1 MNMDDIFSQFV
12 IFSAVPLVVVADL
25 GGGGGQRRTK
35 GSNLR
40 IKVKLT
46 LEEVANG
53 VEKSKSKTKSSSAR
67 CILQDLFYL

>member
-1 MNMDDIFSQFV
+1 MISSVNLV
-12 IFSAVPLVVVADL
+12 IFSAVPLVVVVGG

-53 VEKSKSKTKSSSAR
+53 VEKK
-67 CILQDLFYL
+67 

>member
-1 MNMDDIFSQFV
+1 MISSVNLV
-12 IFSAVPLVVVADL
+12 IFSAVPLVVVAV

-53 VEKSKSKTKSSSAR
+53 VEKK
-67 CILQDLFYL
+67 